1 MPLHLRKVAIHVS
14 IVTGMLG
21 ALGIALYMY
30 GSQSTLPP
38 KFAVAGWRVGGMPY
52 DTFQQQ
58 YDERL
63 NLLSSFPVQLQTSY
77 PDIANRQL
85 TLGQLGIEYHDEALK
100 QALDRLFRA
109 SPWERIKARWQLR
122 RADVPLEVSV
132 SETRLAGTVKETW
145 KDLYSQQPVPAKR
158 VVTAQD
164 QLIYEPE
171 RRVLRVDTVHLS
183 EHLREIAPSVSYIHY
198 AAPIRLT
205 LPLYEQSPSVTVET
219 LRKQGIER
227 KISEFTTAFP
237 VSGEG
242 RIHNIRSTA
251 ASIQDMLLAP
261 GETFDYSK
269 IIAQTE
275 SRFGYKEA
283 PVILNGK
290 LVPGIGGGICQ
301 VSTTL
306 YNAVLR
312 SGLQI
317 VERRNHSLP
326 VSYIALGQDA
336 TFANGYINFKFRNN
350 TDAYLLIRTVTTDHD
365 ITVKLYG
372 HMSPSVTYDIDSKVV
387 ETIQP
392 PVKYLHNPSLAPGAT
407 RPISTGKAGYKVE
420 TYRIKKENGA
430 IVSRELISKDQYS
443 AVPTLIASNRGDVKA
458 EEGGGTE
465 PPQQP
470 ILEDGVKGP
479 SFR

>member
-1 MPLHLRKVAIHVS
+1 MPLPFRKVALHATV
-14 IVTGMLG
+14 VTGLLG
-21 ALGIALYMY
+21 ALSIALYMY

-38 KFAVAGWRVGGMPY
+38 KFAVAGWRVGGMSI
-52 DTFQQQ
+52 TVFQQQ
-58 YDERL
+58 YEERL
-63 NLLSSFPVQLQTSY
+63 KLLSSFPVQLQTSY
-77 PDIANRQL
+77 PDIANREL
-85 TLGQLGIEYHDEALK
+85 TLGQLGVEYHDEKLH
-100 QALDRLFRA
+100 QSLDRLFRA
-109 SPWERIKARWQLR
+109 SPFERIKARWQLR
-122 RADVPLEVSV
+122 HADIPMEVSV
-132 SETRLAGTVKETW
+132 SETRLAGTVQEAW

-158 VVTAQD
+158 IVTAQD
-164 QLIYEPE
+164 QLAYEPE
-171 RRVLRVDTVHLS
+171 RRVLRVDTIHLS
-183 EHLREIAPSVSYIHY
+183 GHLREVAPSVSYIHN

-205 LPLYEQSPSVTVET
+205 LPLYEQSPPVTVDT
-219 LRKQGIER
+219 LKKQGVER
-227 KISEFTTAFP
+227 KISEFTTTFP

-251 ASIQDMLLAP
+251 ASIQDMLMAP

-275 SRFGYKEA
+275 SQFGYKEA

-312 SGLQI
+312 SGLDI

-326 VSYIALGQDA
+326 VSYVALGQDA

-350 TDAYLLIRTVTTDHD
+350 TGSYLLIRTLTTDRD
-365 ITVKLYG
+365 VTVKLYG
-372 HMSPSVTYDIDSKVV
+372 QMSPSVTYDIDSKVV

-392 PVKYLHNPSLAPGAT
+392 PIKYLHNPSLAPGAT

-420 TYRIKKENGA
+420 TYRIKRENGA
-430 IVSRELISKDQYS
+430 IVNKELISKDQYS
-443 AVPTLIASNRGDVKA
+443 AVPTLIASNRGDVKPD
-458 EEGGGTE
+458 EGGGTE